1 MPLSG
6 WNLGSLARSMNLIRT
21 VTAAALILLAVL
33 PATGCGT
40 DNADQFREDY
50 NAAVNK
56 LSKINT
62 DIGSATGGGA
72 DESNAAIAKEF
83 DQIADTA
90 QQTRSDL
97 IDLEPP
103 EDAKEEFDELLSALE
118 KGVGDLRAVA
128 KAAKS
133 NNPQRYNRAVETLAE
148 SGREIT
154 TAETALKK
162 AVDG

>member
-1 MPLSG
+1 
-6 WNLGSLARSMNLIRT
+6 MNLIRS

-33 PATGCGT
+33 PATGCGG
-40 DNADQFREDY
+40 DNSDQFREDY

-62 DIGSATGGGA
+62 DIGSATGGGP
-72 DESNAAIAKEF
+72 DQSNAAIAKEF
-83 DQIADTA
+83 NQIADTA
-90 QQTRSDL
+90 KQTRSDL
-97 IDLEPP
+97 VGLEPP
-103 EDAKEEFDELLSALE
+103 EGAEEEFDELLSSLE

-128 KAAKS
+128 KAARS
-133 NNPQRYNRAVETLAE
+133 NNPQRYNRAVEALAE

-154 TAETALKK
+154 AAETALKK